1 MLVGCDLLEVV
12 RLEEHVPYADS
23 PRTMMARTACA
34 TRRPRTK
41 GLLSQIAMLVVVVY
55 VSRGVYFVDVVTRVA
70 SLSLREAHKE
80 RLDKSVFRQ
89 VVVPQ
94 KAGGG

>member
-1 MLVGCDLLEVV
+1 
-12 RLEEHVPYADS
+12 
-23 PRTMMARTACA
+23 
-34 TRRPRTK
+34 
-41 GLLSQIAMLVVVVY
+41 MLVVVVY